1 MSEIVHQPGK
11 LDFLI
16 VTKDVSVT
24 EFRRKPSA
32 VWAYLK
38 TPGHVIFFTRR
49 GKRNCAIMSIET
61 HACLSGDYEKTMRE
75 IEEAAAAWREEQKA
89 LRRARR
95 EAKSG
100 TGKDCSN
107 ADGAKTPDF
116 FIRDN
121 RTATES
127 IHDILRDYLARATDT
142 MTVEVD
148 AELLMVKMYELLY
161 C

>member
-1 MSEIVHQPGK
+1 MVP
-11 LDFLI
+11 
-16 VTKDVSVT
+16 
-24 EFRRKPSA
+24 
-32 VWAYLK
+32 
-38 TPGHVIFFTRR
+38 
-49 GKRNCAIMSIET
+49 
-61 HACLSGDYEKTMRE
+61 EKIAQLLT
-75 IEEAAAAWREEQKA
+75 A
-89 LRRARR
+89 L
-95 EAKSG
+95 
-100 TGKDCSN
+100 
-107 ADGAKTPDF
+107 KTPDF

>member
-49 GKRNCAIMSIET
+49 GK
-61 HACLSGDYEKTMRE
+61 
-75 IEEAAAAWREEQKA
+75 
-89 LRRARR
+89 
-95 EAKSG
+95 
-100 TGKDCSN
+100 
-107 ADGAKTPDF
+107 
-116 FIRDN
+116 
-121 RTATES
+121 
-127 IHDILRDYLARATDT
+127 
-142 MTVEVD
+142 
-148 AELLMVKMYELLY
+148 
-161 C
+161 

>member
-16 VTKDVSVT
+16 VTEDVSVT

-38 TPGHVIFFTRR
+38 TP

-107 ADGAKTPDF
+107 ADGAK
-116 FIRDN
+116 
-121 RTATES
+121 
-127 IHDILRDYLARATDT
+127 
-142 MTVEVD
+142 D
-148 AELLMVKMYELLY
+148 A
-161 C
+161 

>member
-1 MSEIVHQPGK
+1 MNTYSREVKIHMSEIVHQPGK

-107 ADGAKTPDF
+107 DDGAK
-116 FIRDN
+116 
-121 RTATES
+121 
-127 IHDILRDYLARATDT
+127 
-142 MTVEVD
+142 D
-148 AELLMVKMYELLY
+148 A
-161 C
+161 

>member
-1 MSEIVHQPGK
+1 MARGAEGSEEGQKGGQ
-11 LDFLI
+11 
-16 VTKDVSVT
+16 
-24 EFRRKPSA
+24 EWYRKRL
-32 VWAYLK
+32 LK
-38 TPGHVIFFTRR
+38 WLT
-49 GKRNCAIMSIET
+49 
-61 HACLSGDYEKTMRE
+61 
-75 IEEAAAAWREEQKA
+75 A
-89 LRRARR
+89 L
-95 EAKSG
+95 
-100 TGKDCSN
+100 
-107 ADGAKTPDF
+107 KTPDF

>member
-75 IEEAAAAWREEQKA
+75 IEEAAAAWPEGRPRVVPEKIAQMLTA
-89 LRRARR
+89 L
-95 EAKSG
+95 
-100 TGKDCSN
+100 
-107 ADGAKTPDF
+107 KTPDF